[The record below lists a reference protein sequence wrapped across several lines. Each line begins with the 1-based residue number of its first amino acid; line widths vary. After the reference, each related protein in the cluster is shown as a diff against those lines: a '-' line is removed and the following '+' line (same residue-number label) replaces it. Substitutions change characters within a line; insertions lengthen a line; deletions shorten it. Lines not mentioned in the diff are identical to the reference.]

1 MTPSWPASGSP
12 DLTARTH
19 RPERFRPDIEGLR
32 AVAVL
37 LVLIYHAGL
46 PLENG
51 FLGVDVFFVISGF
64 LITGILVRE
73 LMASGTISWARF
85 VGRRVRRLLPAAMLV
100 LVVTSAVTWF
110 AVPGLRRREIGT
122 DLAAAALYGVNWLF
136 AHRAVDYL
144 ASDTSPS
151 PVQHY
156 WSLAVEEQF
165 YVVWPLALIAL
176 ALVLRRFGRR
186 PTLRSVGL
194 LLAVLAV
201 PSFAYAV
208 WLSALDPAR
217 AYFVT
222 TTRAWELGV
231 GAALAVWC
239 AAREASPPPGP
250 PTASGATWG
259 RHLPAVVGWL
269 GLAAVVGAAW
279 RLPADAATPGPWT
292 LVPTVGAAA
301 VLWAGAVGSGLGP
314 VRVLGTRPMVW
325 VGGLSYS
332 LYLWHWPVVI
342 LAEWALQGLTP
353 AQKLLLVLASVGPA
367 WLSHRYL
374 EQPVH
379 HSRALAANTR
389 RVLVLGAALSAAGA
403 LAALPLT
410 QAPSPFR
417 TTPVAGAIPA
427 VGELGAA
434 TLTTPPDPDPAAYA
448 VEDWTWLTPDPQLAG
463 QDRPAA
469 DVDRCQVDRLT
480 SVPVRCE
487 FGVRSGTTTVALVGD
502 SKAMQW
508 LPALERLA
516 PGRGWRIVTYGKS
529 ACAFAAGHAQ
539 EAGQPYPSCDTWNR
553 HVMDTLRADPPDL
566 LVTSGYAATAWDGRA
581 STADALVAGLA
592 ERWQQVRDLGTRL
605 AVVGDSPLSPD
616 DLDVC
621 TARHPTEL
629 TRCAF
634 DREAAVAGS
643 GLPTQQRA
651 AQASGTTII
660 DLTPFICPVPQC
672 PVAIGHVSIH
682 RAGDHLTATY
692 VRTLASQL
700 GAALDRLPDAPSS
713 H

>member
-1 MTPSWPASGSP
+1 M
-12 DLTARTH
+12 
-19 RPERFRPDIEGLR
+19 EGLR

-37 LVLIYHAGL
+37 LVLTYHAGL
-46 PLENG
+46 PLKNG

-73 LMASGTISWARF
+73 LVRTGTISWSRF
-85 VGRRVRRLLPAAMLV
+85 VGRRVRRLLPAAVLV
-100 LVVTSAVTWF
+100 LVVTAAVTWF
-110 AVPGLRRREIGT
+110 VVPGLRRREIGS
-122 DLAAAALYGVNWLF
+122 DIAGAALYVVNWLF

-151 PVQHY
+151 PVQHF

-165 YVVWPLALIAL
+165 YVVWPVALIAL
-176 ALVLRRFGRR
+176 AFVLRRFGRR
-186 PTLRSVGL
+186 PSMRSVGL
-194 LLAVLAV
+194 LLAVIAV

-208 WLSALDPAR
+208 WLNAVDPNR

-239 AAREASPPPGP
+239 AAREAGP
-250 PTASGATWG
+250 HTEPARAAWT

-269 GLAAVVGAAW
+269 GLAAVLGTAV
-279 RLPADAATPGPWT
+279 RLPAGASAPGPWT
-292 LVPTVGAAA
+292 VVPTLGAAA
-301 VLWAGAVGSGLGP
+301 VLWAGWTGASGGP

-325 VGGLSYS
+325 IGGLSYS
-332 LYLWHWPVVI
+332 LYLWHWPAVI
-342 LAEWALQGLTP
+342 LADWAAQGLTGT
-353 AQKLLLVLASVGPA
+353 QKVLVVLASVVPA

-379 HSRALAANTR
+379 HSTALAARTG

-403 LAALPLT
+403 LAALPLAH
-410 QAPSPFR
+410 APSPFR
-417 TTPVAGAIPA
+417 TTPVSGAIPA
-427 VGELGAA
+427 LGELGAA
-434 TLTTPPDPDPAAYA
+434 ALSTPPGTDPATYA
-448 VEDWTWLTPDPQLAG
+448 VDDWEWLTPDPQLAG
-463 QDRPAA
+463 HDRPAA
-469 DVDRCQVDRLT
+469 DVDRCQVDRLA
-480 SVPVRCE
+480 SAPVPCE
-487 FGVRSGTTTVALVGD
+487 FGVRAGTTAVALVGD

-539 EAGQPYPSCDTWNR
+539 QAGQPYPSCDAWNR
-553 HVMDTLRADPPDL
+553 HVMEALRANPPDL
-566 LVTSGYAATAWDGRA
+566 VLTSGYAATAWDGRA
-581 STADALVAGLA
+581 ATRDALVAGLG
-592 ERWQQVRDLGTRL
+592 ERWQEVRALGSRL
-605 AVVGDSPLSPD
+605 AVLGDSPLSPD

-621 TARHPTEL
+621 TARHPREL

-634 DREAAVAGS
+634 DREPAVAGS
-643 GLPTQQRA
+643 GLPVQRLA
-651 AQASGTTII
+651 AQASGTALI
-660 DLTPFICPVPQC
+660 DLTPYICPVAQC

-692 VRTLASQL
+692 VRSLAAQL
-700 GAALDRLPDAPSS
+700 GAALDGLPGPGDPSTVG

>member
-1 MTPSWPASGSP
+1 
-12 DLTARTH
+12 
-19 RPERFRPDIEGLR
+19 
-32 AVAVL
+32 
-37 LVLIYHAGL
+37 
-46 PLENG
+46 
-51 FLGVDVFFVISGF
+51 
-64 LITGILVRE
+64 
-73 LMASGTISWARF
+73 MAESTISWSRF
-85 VGRRVRRLLPAAMLV
+85 VGRRVRRLLPAAILV
-100 LVVTSAVTWF
+100 LVVTAAVTWF

-122 DLAAAALYGVNWLF
+122 DVAGAALYGVNWLF

-144 ASDTSPS
+144 ASDTRPS
-151 PVQHY
+151 PVQHF

-176 ALVLRRFGRR
+176 AFVLRRFGRR
-186 PTLRSVGL
+186 PSMRSVGL
-194 LLAVLAV
+194 LLAALAV

-208 WLSALDPAR
+208 WLSALDPTR

-239 AAREASPPPGP
+239 ASREAGPHVAPPG
-250 PTASGATWG
+250 AAWA
-259 RHLPAVVGWL
+259 RHLPAAVGWL
-269 GLAAVVGAAW
+269 GLAAVLGAAW
-279 RLPADAATPGPWT
+279 RLPAGAATPGAWT
-292 LVPTVGAAA
+292 LVPTLGAAA
-301 VLWAGAVGSGLGP
+301 VLWAGWAGATAGP
-314 VRVLGTRPMVW
+314 VRVLGTRAMVW

-332 LYLWHWPVVI
+332 LYLWHWPAFI
-342 LAEWALQGLTP
+342 LTEWALQGLTST
-353 AQKLLLVLASVGPA
+353 QKVFVVLASVGPA

-379 HSRALAANTR
+379 HSRALATHTR

-417 TTPVAGAIPA
+417 TTPVAGAIPP

-448 VEDWTWLTPDPQLAG
+448 VQDWKWLTPDPQLAG

-469 DVDRCQVDRLT
+469 DVDRCQVDRLA
-480 SVPVRCE
+480 SVPVPCE
-487 FGVRSGTTTVALVGD
+487 FGIRSGTTTVALVGD

-529 ACAFAAGHAQ
+529 ACAFASGHAQ
-539 EAGQPYPSCDTWNR
+539 HAGRPYPSCDTWNR
-553 HVMDTLRADPPDL
+553 HVMDALRADPPDL
-566 LVTSGYAATAWDGRA
+566 LLTSGYAATAWDGHAATR
-581 STADALVAGLA
+581 DALVAGLG
-592 ERWQQVRDLGTRL
+592 ERWQQVRSLGTQL
-605 AVVGDSPLSPD
+605 AVLGDSPLSPN

-634 DREAAVAGS
+634 DRDAAVAGS

-651 AQASGTTII
+651 AHASGTTII
-660 DLTPFICPVPQC
+660 DLTPFICPVQRC

-682 RAGDHLTATY
+682 RAGDHLTGTY
-692 VRTLASQL
+692 VRTLATQL
-700 GAALDRLPDAPSS
+700 GAALDRLPRTGDRLPSAPAT

>member
-1 MTPSWPASGSP
+1 MTPSWPACRSP
-12 DLTARTH
+12 DLTAPTR

-64 LITGILVRE
+64 LITGILLRE
-73 LMASGTISWARF
+73 LMDSGTIAWARF
-85 VGRRVRRLLPAAMLV
+85 VGRRVRRLLPAAILV
-100 LVVTSAVTWF
+100 LVVTAAVTWF

-122 DLAAAALYGVNWLF
+122 DIAGAALYGVNWLF

-144 ASDTSPS
+144 ASDTRPS

-165 YVVWPLALIAL
+165 YVVWPLALVVL
-176 ALVLRRFGRR
+176 AFVLRRLGRR
-186 PTLRSVGL
+186 PSPRSVGL
-194 LLAVLAV
+194 LLAALAV
-201 PSFAYAV
+201 PSFGYAV
-208 WLSALDPAR
+208 WLSALDPAK

-239 AAREASPPPGP
+239 ASREAHPHPAPPR
-250 PTASGATWG
+250 TAWA
-259 RHLPAVVGWL
+259 RHLPAMVGWL
-269 GLAAVVGAAW
+269 GLAAVLGAAW

-301 VLWAGAVGSGLGP
+301 VLWAGGAGAGP

-332 LYLWHWPVVI
+332 LYLWHWPVLI
-342 LAEWALQGLTP
+342 LAEWALQGLTTT
-353 AQKLLLVLASVGPA
+353 QKVLFVLASVVPA

-379 HSRALAANTR
+379 HSRALAGNTR
-389 RVLVLGAALSAAGA
+389 RVLALGAALSTAGA

-417 TTPVAGAIPA
+417 TTPVVGIVPA

-434 TLTTPPDPDPAAYA
+434 TLTTPPDPDPTAYA
-448 VEDWTWLTPDPQLAG
+448 VEDWAWLTPDPQLAG

-487 FGVRSGTTTVALVGD
+487 FGVRAGTTTVALVGD

-516 PGRGWRIVTYGKS
+516 PARGWRIVTYGKS

-539 EAGQPYPSCDTWNR
+539 EAGEAYPSCDTWNR
-553 HVMDTLRADPPDL
+553 HVMDALRADPPDL
-566 LVTSGYAATAWDGRA
+566 LLTSGYAATAWDGGA
-581 STADALVAGLA
+581 ATPGALVAGLG

-605 AVVGDSPLSPD
+605 AVIGDSPLSPD

-634 DREAAVAGS
+634 DRESAVAGS
-643 GLPTQQRA
+643 GLPVQQRA
-651 AQASGTTII
+651 AQASGTVII
-660 DLTPFICPVPQC
+660 DLTPFICPVQRC
-672 PVAIGHVSIH
+672 PVAIGHVTIH

-700 GAALDRLPDAPSS
+700 GVAVDRLPGAPTAR
-713 H
+713 